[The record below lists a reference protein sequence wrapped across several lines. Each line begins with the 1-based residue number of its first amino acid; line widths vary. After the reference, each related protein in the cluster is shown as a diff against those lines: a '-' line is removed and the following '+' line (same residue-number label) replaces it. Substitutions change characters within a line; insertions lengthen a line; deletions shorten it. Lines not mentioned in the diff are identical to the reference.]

1 MNSKINQ
8 TVTYCN
14 SECYVYICK
23 LINCFSV
30 RTCYWLCSSCVSGA
44 MSRDQKGRI
53 YTARTAT
60 LQKIMKFRMESQQ
73 KHELMQKRMRQ
84 RSSMKNQNLEPKP
97 PDYFQYRS
105 SKHKRIKK
113 EEADHGE
120 QHIKPSAN
128 TWSRPHQSSLIPKS
142 NFLYSDYT
150 PVTDVQ
156 LYAFSG
162 KSDYL
167 E

>member
-1 MNSKINQ
+1 MFCFVVYLLLNSKINQ

-44 MSRDQKGRI
+44 MSRDQEGRI

-73 KHELMQKRMRQ
+73 KHDELMLKRMRQ

-97 PDYFQYRS
+97 PDSISTDQASIRGLKKKMQIVESNIS
-105 SKHKRIKK
+105 SHQPT
-113 EEADHGE
+113 HME
-120 QHIKPSAN
+120 QTTSI
-128 TWSRPHQSSLIPKS
+128 
-142 NFLYSDYT
+142 
-150 PVTDVQ
+150 
-156 LYAFSG
+156 FSH
-162 KSDYL
+162 S
-167 E
+167 